1 MSNYLFQ
8 ENQWKEKLSKLSN
21 TELIERF
28 NQEIPKKGWTSSRGL
43 WLSLCISEMKNR
55 NWNVEAIC
63 GSDKSEPYS
72 SFMINHEIILLNQ
85 TVILKNA

>member
-8 ENQWKEKLSKLSN
+8 VNQWKEKLSKLSN

-28 NQEIPKKGWTSSRGL
+28 NQEIPKNGWTSSRGL

-63 GSDKSEPYS
+63 GSDKSELYS
-72 SFMINHEIILLNQ
+72 SFMINHEITLLNQ